1 MARGEIPPLLPP
13 GDRHLHPP
21 QAEGGHP
28 TQDPARAEQG
38 GTSTPSQ
45 THSQPQG
52 GTTTQHGATQPPTI
66 QEDPAPLSP
75 AHQSEGGFSFYS
87 QSARTQFFSPGQ
99 GGPAGAKSKSGQP
112 RRPDR
117 HNPPAPAPKAGGRAK
132 TRHHQRRAQ
141 LPHASTSPICR
152 LVPFLVG
159 DVQTEES
166 TPGPGGV
173 DDPTLGW
180 RGGTGGGERPGAPE
194 HDPPRLLRLRPREPN
209 QHNDEPEPQGS
220 RST

>member
-28 TQDPARAEQG
+28 TQDPEHPLPARHTPNHKGEQPHN
-38 GTSTPSQ
+38 TELHTLQPSRKTQRHSAPHTKAREASHSTPNQREHSFSVQAKGGQPGRSRSQ
-45 THSQPQG
+45 ANPEGQTATTPQHQLRSG
-52 GTTTQHGATQPPTI
+52 WPSEDEAPP
-66 QEDPAPLSP
+66 EESPAPSCKHVP
-75 AHQSEGGFSFYS
+75 DM
-87 QSARTQFFSPGQ
+87 SPGAVP
-99 GGPAGAKSKSGQP
+99 G
-112 RRPDR
+112 
-117 HNPPAPAPKAGGRAK
+117 GGR
-132 TRHHQRRAQ
+132 TDRR
-141 LPHASTSPICR
+141 SP
-152 LVPFLVG
+152 
-159 DVQTEES
+159 ES